1 MVRLRNKWV
10 QIDPRA
16 WDNTMDVSVNIGLGT
31 GDTNE
36 KVATLMQIL
45 AKQEAIIAQYGLN
58 NMVVTPQMYVRTLKK
73 VVELSG
79 MKDSSQY
86 FMDLPDDWKAP
97 EQPPKPTPEEVLA
110 QVQAESIRADIQK
123 KAADLELQ
131 RQKMIRDDDFRRDQL
146 NQELML
152 KKYELELKYQTQIDS
167 AQIMAM
173 QSVDREAVKQQGQLQ
188 AQAMQVAQNLQQP
201 INP

>member
-1 MVRLRNKWV
+1 
-10 QIDPRA
+10 
-16 WDNTMDVSVNIGLGT
+16 MDVSVNIGLGT

-45 AKQEAIIAQYGLN
+45 AKQEAIIGQYGLN

-201 INP
+201 INPQGMA